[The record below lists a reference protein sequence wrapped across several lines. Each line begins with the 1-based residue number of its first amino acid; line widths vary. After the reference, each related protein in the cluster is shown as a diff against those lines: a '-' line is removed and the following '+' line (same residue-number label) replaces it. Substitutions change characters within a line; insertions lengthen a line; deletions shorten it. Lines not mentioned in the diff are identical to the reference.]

1 MVQQL
6 IQQVEVVCLL
16 LYACVMLTY
25 CDQMPK
31 RTEPVFSVGDTT
43 ENSYIDEIQ
52 IHPHVKPG
60 YIRRIGK
67 KPTFTSIT

>member
-1 MVQQL
+1 MVQRL
-6 IQQVEVVCLL
+6 TQQVEVVCLL
-16 LYACVMLTY
+16 LYVSVMLIY

-31 RTEPVFSVGDTT
+31 RTEPVFSVRDRT

-52 IHPHVKPG
+52 IHPYVKPG

-67 KPTFTSIT
+67 KPASIK